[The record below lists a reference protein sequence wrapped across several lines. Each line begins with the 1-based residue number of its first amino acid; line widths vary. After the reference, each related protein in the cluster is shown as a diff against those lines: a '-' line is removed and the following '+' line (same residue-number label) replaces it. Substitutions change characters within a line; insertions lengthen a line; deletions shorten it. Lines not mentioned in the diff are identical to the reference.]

1 MHSCVKVIAV
11 ERSQPL
17 IELLTRLT
25 CDHLKEY
32 PRSAVARTV
41 SRKFE
46 ASAAALD
53 VPVKCW
59 EEGALLEL
67 CIPALDVAATLA
79 VLTTGRLVNK
89 SFAPNLLR
97 AFPAFPSFG
106 VSLLV
111 MVEAFAIEKYACLS
125 VSKSL

>member
-1 MHSCVKVIAV
+1 MHSCVTVIAV

-17 IELLTRLT
+17 IELLTR
-25 CDHLKEY
+25 EY

-67 CIPALDVAATLA
+67 FDPALDLAAPLA

-89 SFAPNLLR
+89 NFAPNRVR
-97 AFPAFPSFG
+97 AFPAFAAFG
-106 VSLLV
+106 VSLFV
-111 MVEAFAIEKYACLS
+111 MVGAFAIEKYACLS